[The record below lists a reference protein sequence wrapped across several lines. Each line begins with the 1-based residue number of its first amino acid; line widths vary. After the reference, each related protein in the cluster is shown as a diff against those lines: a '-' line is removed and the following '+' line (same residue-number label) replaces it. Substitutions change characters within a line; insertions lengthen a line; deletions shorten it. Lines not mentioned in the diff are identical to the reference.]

1 MDRIAIAAGPPDWLV
16 QASCS
21 RCDKQFVLVGVI
33 LFDRC
38 HMDKAKPGKASLST
52 LILLMISHDIRPEL
66 AELTDPYVY

>member
-1 MDRIAIAAGPPDWLV
+1 MDRIAIAADPLGWLV

-38 HMDKAKPGKASLST
+38 RIGKAKPGKASLST
-52 LILLMISHDIRPEL
+52 VSLVMISHDIRPEL